1 MFSTSGQLKSYIAI
15 VKLEFKRDHAI
26 TTSIGQE
33 KKNHIWWKRKSPWL
47 NEVLGEKLFF
57 FLPTNNS
64 AVHIPHLNGVLV
76 ARVCIRIPLK
86 ATPGHLTHQ
95 VKTKCFG
102 SREAQNC
109 WEVPLKMKYVIPLKP
124 YSVQSMVKSWWWL
137 AAVCHL
143 LQWVTN
149 RRTLLLL
156 GADSYGVK
164 CSYGNLM
171 VDNWAIIFLWTGLN
185 TPQLFL
191 KAIYTNHSSLQV
203 SFHWC
208 VA

>member
-1 MFSTSGQLKSYIAI
+1 MSVVLNLRTTEKLVLQLSNSNSKETMRSPPQLAKKKKSYL
-15 VKLEFKRDHAI
+15 V
-26 TTSIGQE
+26 E
-33 KKNHIWWKRKSPWL
+33 KKKSLAEWSAWCK
-47 NEVLGEKLFF
+47 VF
-57 FLPTNNS
+57 FLPMNNF
-64 AVHIPHLNGVLV
+64 AVHIPPLNGVLV
-76 ARVCIRIPLK
+76 ARVCIRIPLR

-109 WEVPLKMKYVIPLKP
+109 WEVPLKIKYVIPLKP

-156 GADSYGVK
+156 GAR
-164 CSYGNLM
+164 
-171 VDNWAIIFLWTGLN
+171 
-185 TPQLFL
+185 
-191 KAIYTNHSSLQV
+191 
-203 SFHWC
+203 
-208 VA
+208 

>member
-1 MFSTSGQLKSYIAI
+1 MSVVLNLRTTENLILQLSNSNSKETMRSPPQLA
-15 VKLEFKRDHAI
+15 
-26 TTSIGQE
+26 
-33 KKNHIWWKRKSPWL
+33 KKKKIIFGGKER
-47 NEVLGEKLFF
+47 VLGWMKCLVQSLFF
-57 FLPTNNS
+57 FLPMNNS

-86 ATPGHLTHQ
+86 ATPGHFTHQ

-156 GADSYGVK
+156 GAR
-164 CSYGNLM
+164 
-171 VDNWAIIFLWTGLN
+171 
-185 TPQLFL
+185 
-191 KAIYTNHSSLQV
+191 
-203 SFHWC
+203 
-208 VA
+208 